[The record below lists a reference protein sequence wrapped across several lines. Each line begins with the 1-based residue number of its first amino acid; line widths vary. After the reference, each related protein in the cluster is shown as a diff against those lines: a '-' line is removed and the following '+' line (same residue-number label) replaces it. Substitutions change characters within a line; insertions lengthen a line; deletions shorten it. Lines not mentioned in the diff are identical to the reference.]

1 MQELPTEDLCKTS
14 PAAEKDAPEAI
25 VLNWFEQFWTTGW
38 LWTNALNLSKNDR
51 STLKWSGLSVETV
64 QHHFDCASFPSQLSR
79 CMLRWWRQKY
89 QRRQRPNTSQ
99 NNACVFFENC
109 LTRPDLVASKSFD
122 WLRCLKIMELI
133 SCVWCTDCTSL
144 TQLHGQGHLSTVS
157 WIIKD
162 LESVV
167 RHSKRLLCLA
177 HRSRHSRGC
186 LSQLPFVAPFL

>member
-1 MQELPTEDLCKTS
+1 MLLFSMLFSIHSMEGLHQHFALSQDDKTINNLSVQMQELPTEDLCKTS

-51 STLKWSGLSVETV
+51 STSKWSGLSVETV

-99 NNACVFFENC
+99 NNACFFLKVSFMTRSCSFERLW
-109 LTRPDLVASKSFD
+109 LT
-122 WLRCLKIMELI
+122 
-133 SCVWCTDCTSL
+133 
-144 TQLHGQGHLSTVS
+144 
-157 WIIKD
+157 
-162 LESVV
+162 
-167 RHSKRLLCLA
+167 
-177 HRSRHSRGC
+177 
-186 LSQLPFVAPFL
+186 